1 MTTESSTIGNV
12 SNDNQDFTMRQWLV
26 IEFSYFTKEKI
37 ETDFCIVPLGS
48 KEIDGRWYLF
58 GLDLDKHLRIFDM
71 ANITYEIGFFF
82 EIFSLPKTLDFE
94 RIATRYFS
102 PERVE

>member
-12 SNDNQDFTMRQWLV
+12 SNDDHDFTMRTWLA

-37 ETDFCIVPLGS
+37 KTDFCITPLGS
-48 KEIDGRWYLF
+48 KEINGRWYLF

-71 ANITYEIGFFF
+71 ANITDEIGFFF
-82 EIFSLPKTLDFE
+82 DIFSLPETLDFE

-102 PERVE
+102 PKRVE